1 MTGQVNDQMRVF
13 RLRKDL
19 DYPVYLKVDLSGFEE
34 GMKAFIFNSGFEL
47 MEGISEDD
55 ILDLLGKA
63 SYSRILSITLASN
76 SVMRHVDQAQE
87 SDLYGLESLVPRE
100 GYSVY
105 RYKREGIIVYS
116 SSASVWK
123 LGCRSNF
130 GEMSGEIK
138 AYKIILNRFLSWAL
152 APMGVVGF
160 WGRYSNS
167 ELELLKQNDSDGE
180 LVFLD
185 MYRNIGFN
193 NKTFWT
199 LGPEFRMVKRDSTG
213 LNSLKEGHVISQEEF
228 ISLLSMNCSFF
239 DYKGLSLPIRQ
250 MIQRISKI
258 HTCRISLAPEKLPRR
273 DLSL

>member
-1 MTGQVNDQMRVF
+1 MSFF

-34 GMKAFIFNSGFEL
+34 GLRDFIFTSGFEL
-47 MEGISEDD
+47 MEGISEDG
-55 ILDLLGKA
+55 ILDLLGQA
-63 SYSRILSITLASN
+63 SHSRILSITLASN
-76 SVMRHVDQAQE
+76 NVMRHVDQAQE
-87 SDLYGLESLVPRE
+87 SDLYGFESLVPRE

-116 SSASVWK
+116 SSASIWK

-167 ELELLKQNDSDGE
+167 ELELLKQSDSDGE

-193 NKTFWT
+193 SKTFWA
-199 LGPEFRMVKRDSTG
+199 LGPEFRMVKSGRTGSST
-213 LNSLKEGHVISQEEF
+213 LKEGHVIPQEEF
-228 ISLLSMNCSFF
+228 ISILSMNCSFF
-239 DYKGLSLPIRQ
+239 DYKGLGLPIRQ

-258 HTCRISLAPEKLPRR
+258 YTCRISLTSEKLPIR
-273 DLSL
+273 DLSI

>member
-1 MTGQVNDQMRVF
+1 MAGQINDQMSIF

-19 DYPVYLKVDLSGFEE
+19 DYPVYLKVDLSGFGE
-34 GMKAFIFNSGFEL
+34 GLKAFIFNSGFEL
-47 MEGISEDD
+47 MEGVSEDD
-55 ILDLLGKA
+55 ISDLLGRA
-63 SYSRILSITLASN
+63 SHSRVLSITLASN
-76 SVMRHVDQAQE
+76 NVMRHVDQAQE
-87 SDLYGLESLVPRE
+87 SDLYGFESLVPRD

-130 GEMSGEIK
+130 GEGSGSAK
-138 AYKIILNRFLSWAL
+138 AYKIILNRYLSWAL

-167 ELELLKQNDSDGE
+167 ELEFLKQNDSDGE

-199 LGPEFRMVKRDSTG
+199 LGPEFRMVKRGGHGS
-213 LNSLKEGHVISQEEF
+213 NSLKEGHVIRQEEF

-250 MIQRISKI
+250 MIKRISQLY
-258 HTCRISLAPEKLPRR
+258 TCRISSGPEKVPRR